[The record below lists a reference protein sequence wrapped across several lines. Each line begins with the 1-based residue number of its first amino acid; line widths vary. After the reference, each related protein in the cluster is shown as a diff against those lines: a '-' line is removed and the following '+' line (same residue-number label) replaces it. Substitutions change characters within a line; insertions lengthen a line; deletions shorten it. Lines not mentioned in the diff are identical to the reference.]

1 MSDIENPISTDKSS
15 VFDYKQYEANELNYW
30 YLRDEWLAEWR
41 ENLIKL
47 RAQYEAIELNY
58 SYLGEERLAEW
69 RENLIKLRAPFQD

>member
-1 MSDIENPISTDKSS
+1 MSDIENPTSTAKPS
-15 VFDYKQYEANELNYW
+15 VLDYKQYESNELNYW

-47 RAQYEAIELNY
+47 REQYEAIELNY

-69 RENLIKLRAPFQD
+69 GENLIKLRAPFQD

>member
-1 MSDIENPISTDKSS
+1 MSDIENLTSTAKSS

-47 RAQYEAIELNY
+47 RAHYEDIDLNY
-58 SYLGEERLAEW
+58 SYLREECFADW
-69 RENLIKLRAPFQD
+69 REKLMILRAQFQE